1 MVDQD
6 ITVVTSGEIASL
18 LPRGWSDDP
27 DLIPIDCPLDVSS
40 ISRTVESLGDCYY
53 IILLPATELGMRMCE
68 VVRRMHCKVPIV
80 LVGESKDRE
89 TLLYSAQLGCM
100 DFISAEDD
108 LGTVKKKLGLYLRL
122 YSMSQKIHKAE
133 MRIK

>member
-1 MVDQD
+1 
-6 ITVVTSGEIASL
+6 TVVTSGEITDL
-18 LPRGWSDDP
+18 LPRGWADDP
-27 DLIPIDCPLDVSS
+27 DILPIDCPLDVSS

-53 IILLPATELGMRMCE
+53 LILLPATELGMRMCE
-68 VVRRMHCKVPIV
+68 VIRRLHCKAPII

-100 DFISAEDD
+100 DFITAEDD
-108 LGTVKKKLGLYLRL
+108 LGTVKKKLILYLKL
-122 YSMSQKIHKAE
+122 YSMSQKIQQAE